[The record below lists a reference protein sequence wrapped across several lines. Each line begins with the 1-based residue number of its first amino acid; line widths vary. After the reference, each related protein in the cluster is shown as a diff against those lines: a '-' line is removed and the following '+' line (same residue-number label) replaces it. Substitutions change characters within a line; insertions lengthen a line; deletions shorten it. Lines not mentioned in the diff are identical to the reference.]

1 MSPHPFWSKAGS
13 WQLPAFKE
21 ETMIGFCSFSHS
33 PYHRFPNC
41 YFISCKGWRDRGW
54 SRCKAKG
61 ELWFGWVTYALGL
74 ASELIP
80 SPGFYRHT
88 HHWGPRTC
96 KSCTA
101 GSAFHSQWP
110 LPLWWSTQC
119 CSGAGLLCFRKADRA
134 HPFSTMFREF
144 RLVAGNW
151 PWWEYLCS
159 GKWKNAKNQNLLVC
173 FQGVGS

>member
-1 MSPHPFWSKAGS
+1 MSQSSSLRDEMSPHPFWSKAGS

-54 SRCKAKG
+54 SRCKAKR
-61 ELWFGWVTYALGL
+61 ELWFGWVTYAHGL

-96 KSCTA
+96 KSCTT
-101 GSAFHSQWP
+101 GSAFHSLGKI
-110 LPLWWSTQC
+110 LP
-119 CSGAGLLCFRKADRA
+119 SGPCLSGGPPNAVLELAYSASEKLIVHIHSR
-134 HPFSTMFREF
+134 
-144 RLVAGNW
+144 
-151 PWWEYLCS
+151 LCS
-159 GKWKNAKNQNLLVC
+159 GSSDW
-173 FQGVGS
+173 